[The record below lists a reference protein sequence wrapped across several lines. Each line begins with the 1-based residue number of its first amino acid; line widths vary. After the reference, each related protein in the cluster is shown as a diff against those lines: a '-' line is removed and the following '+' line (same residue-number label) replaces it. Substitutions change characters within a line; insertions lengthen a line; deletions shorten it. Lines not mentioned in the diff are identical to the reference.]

1 MIATDE
7 RLDRALRAADPR
19 AGAATA
25 LPSVEDDV
33 LAALAWD
40 DRHPAAP
47 TPADHHRRVLGVG
60 VAVVGLAAA
69 AVLIIPLMTPV
80 NSPLGA
86 PYAAAADLQQVAAN
100 ARATADMAATT
111 ITYHDHGMNVASTP
125 TGAAYYWQD
134 ADVTDSVTSTEITWT
149 FAFEAPQ
156 YLTPADEQRAE
167 TMPAADRPAA
177 TTTTQHLPGADITWP
192 SPEWIA
198 ALPTS
203 ATALAAA
210 LPTDGCDNP
219 SCRFAR
225 LQTIIDFPGTTGA
238 QRAAALD
245 LMAVTPGVTILG
257 PRIVNGHRGLAVHN
271 ADAPMGGG
279 AEATYVI
286 DATDGTQLA
295 EYDTATAAS
304 LASIPFPVAPGALIG
319 QRERT
324 N

>member
-1 MIATDE
+1 MISTDD
-7 RLDRALRAADPR
+7 RLDRALRAADPQLS
-19 AGAATA
+19 A
-25 LPSVEDDV
+25 LKTVPSVDADV

-47 TPADHHRRVLGVG
+47 TPADRRRRVLAVG
-60 VAVVGLAAA
+60 VAVAGLAAA
-69 AVLIIPLMTPV
+69 AVLIVPLVTPV

-100 ARATADMAATT
+100 ARSTADTAATT
-111 ITYHDHGMNVASTP
+111 ITYHDHYMNLARTP
-125 TGAAYYWQD
+125 TGTAFYWQD
-134 ADVTDSVTSTEITWT
+134 ADVTHSVTSTEITWT
-149 FAFEAPQ
+149 SVSEAPQ

-167 TMPAADRPAA
+167 TMPAADRPSAA
-177 TTTTQHLPGADITWP
+177 TTTQRLAVADIYWP
-192 SPEWIA
+192 SPERIA

-203 ATALAAA
+203 ATALADA
-210 LPTDGCDNP
+210 LPTEVCDGPGCQ
-219 SCRFAR
+219 FAL
-225 LQTIIDFPGTTGA
+225 LQMIIDFPGTTGA

-245 LMAVTPGVTILG
+245 LMAVTPGVTVLG
-257 PRIVNGHRGLAVHN
+257 PRIINGHRGLAVHN
-271 ADAPMGGG
+271 ADAFMNGG

-295 EYDTATAAS
+295 EYDTATAKY